1 MIANWLVS
9 MKTTRLF
16 LFFFFCGAEELNYQ
30 ETNKRKA
37 ANMWIRMFLRSICDY
52 SCRARQLSCSVF
64 AVSTRCSQTA
74 ALMWDGPGIHSF
86 TTPAHVICFV
96 KCAGTSGILIILRLV
111 LSPSDEAGG
120 KKKTLNLILS
130 EASPERCVYLGSLVH
145 KSAFPIGLNALR
157 RRDLT
162 HRTILRVDKC
172 HKPDPGLWAGGWGLS
187 RQTA

>member
-9 MKTTRLF
+9 MKTTRL
-16 LFFFFCGAEELNYQ
+16 FFFCGAEELNYQ

-37 ANMWIRMFLRSICDY
+37 ANMRIRMFLRSICDY
-52 SCRARQLSCSVF
+52 SCRARRLSCSVF

-120 KKKTLNLILS
+120 EKKKPKLNPFRSVPREVCLPRQPCTQISFSYRAKCSQETRLNTLN
-130 EASPERCVYLGSLVH
+130 
-145 KSAFPIGLNALR
+145 
-157 RRDLT
+157 
-162 HRTILRVDKC
+162 
-172 HKPDPGLWAGGWGLS
+172 DPQS
-187 RQTA
+187 R